1 MPDPP
6 SDPNYS
12 FLDTPSLGDNPLAYF
27 ADILINEQT
36 GRPVSSDTEVYLANP
51 RTGLVR
57 PEYTSVDLGSEVDI
71 ETFEKR
77 FSLLWNTLWKAS
89 WAYSSIMG
97 GELTNI
103 TIPASNPGG
112 AVRDFDTTTLHHTT
126 SQQVFPLPEVYVID
140 RAWLTIY
147 FV

>member
-1 MPDPP
+1 MTSTLNASELVFASRGSSREVVHLTRCTSHTTYVDANVTCISKGALGAATCGVGAIREMPDPP

-57 PEYTSVDLGSEVDI
+57 PEYTSVDLGS
-71 ETFEKR
+71 
-77 FSLLWNTLWKAS
+77 
-89 WAYSSIMG
+89 
-97 GELTNI
+97 
-103 TIPASNPGG
+103 
-112 AVRDFDTTTLHHTT
+112 
-126 SQQVFPLPEVYVID
+126 
-140 RAWLTIY
+140 
-147 FV
+147 